1 MKKQKADSDIMKEIS
16 KKAQYFN
23 NGGVED
29 NYDVKED
36 EFPEDEIDENIIGDV
51 LRTSI
56 NSSMTGLQLE
66 SIINS
71 LKSGYFLIPGFQRK
85 FIWTKKQV
93 ASLALSIIKGI
104 PVPPLYV
111 YVDNKTM
118 KQVILDGQQR
128 VTAIFLY
135 FYGLF
140 FVSEHGHQKLN
151 FKDVADIKERIDD
164 IDRCIGKYNTEH
176 GNQKPKNVKDE
187 SL

>member
-1 MKKQKADSDIMKEIS
+1 MKKQKADIDIMKEIS

-71 LKSGYFLIPGFQRK
+71 LKSGYFLSFFLSFK
-85 FIWTKKQV
+85 F
-93 ASLALSIIKGI
+93 
-104 PVPPLYV
+104 
-111 YVDNKTM
+111 
-118 KQVILDGQQR
+118 
-128 VTAIFLY
+128 Y
-135 FYGLF
+135 F
-140 FVSEHGHQKLN
+140 
-151 FKDVADIKERIDD
+151 
-164 IDRCIGKYNTEH
+164 
-176 GNQKPKNVKDE
+176 
-187 SL
+187 